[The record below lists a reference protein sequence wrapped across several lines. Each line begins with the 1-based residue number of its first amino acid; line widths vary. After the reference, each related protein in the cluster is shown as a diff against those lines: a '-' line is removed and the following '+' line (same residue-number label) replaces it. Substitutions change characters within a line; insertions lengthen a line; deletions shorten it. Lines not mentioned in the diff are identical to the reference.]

1 MPKGWS
7 LGLEVTD
14 SLWRWAPLL
23 RLCTS
28 PSHRNGSSRERRKL
42 VHALIPHIRP
52 HTEAEVDTEVMEV
65 FYSLRKTHRAPPTLS
80 PLKFHSAA
88 ISWG

>member
-52 HTEAEVDTEVMEV
+52 HTEAEVDRGDGSFLLPQENTG
-65 FYSLRKTHRAPPTLS
+65 TPTLS